1 MKEIVVE
8 DTVRIMFSMTGSVM
22 SWTSFPMLLGPLLQ
36 QRQER
41 ALQKHAD
48 TTCLRWCSSQCSGPG
63 CKPPFVWLQGLGTLV
78 YSLGTNDWGGNRAFQ
93 SCTNSLSRSEKIV
106 YPETFCISCQLY
118 ARHFRRQ
125 TFLFIMCLVNLGT
138 FIWYPFSQRPCKVL
152 FPFSFFLNKKNFKF
166 KNGWL
171 TILISGVWYGDSL
184 FLDIRLHFKLL
195 QDRLCYK
202 LLQLLL

>member
-63 CKPPFVWLQGLGTLV
+63 CKPPFVWLQGLGTLA

-93 SCTNSLSRSEKIV
+93 SCTNSMNRSEKIV